1 MGKSVYKLSA
11 YINQIEALYG
21 KAREE
26 YNKAV
31 EELQKLEENHKNKMA
46 SGELSNTG
54 RVRENERYSAK
65 KNELLQTI
73 AKVRGNFSDAVNDIR
88 NSVDALFRNNYCV
101 NTEDIDLKG
110 VQVLKSGMLTDVEL
124 LEMANRYKQTG
135 NLTMYRLC
143 GTFADSNDMN
153 QNLRHLA
160 VDAKRMRERT
170 DLETINAF
178 EDVCLKGLRD
188 DVMLANGIDNRHE
201 EFYVNFY
208 KAAENITAE
217 IETPWS

>member
-1 MGKSVYKLSA
+1 MGKTVYKLST
-11 YINQIEALYG
+11 YINKIEALYG

-31 EELQKLEENHKNKMA
+31 GELAKLEDNHDAKMK
-46 SGELSNTG
+46 SGELNSVGTQ
-54 RVRENERYSAK
+54 RENERYSSK
-65 KNELLQTI
+65 KKELLQTI
-73 AKVRGNFSDAVNDIR
+73 AEIRGDFSDAVNDIR
-88 NSVDALFRNNYCV
+88 NSVDVLFRNNYCV
-101 NTEDIDLKG
+101 NTEDVDLQG
-110 VQVLKSGMLTDVEL
+110 VQVLKSGMLTDKEL
-124 LEMANRYKQTG
+124 IEMANRYKQAG

-153 QNLRHLA
+153 LDLRHLA

-178 EDVCLKGLRD
+178 EDACLKGLRD

-201 EFYVNFY
+201 EFYIDFY

-217 IETPWS
+217 IQTPWD